1 MYIQQLI
8 PMPVLYALFLYMG
21 VTPLSELEF
30 FQRIQLMMM
39 PKKRQPNLSFL
50 RHVRLYKVNL
60 FTAIQMVCL
69 AVLFF
74 LKLNKIVSIGFP
86 LMVLALI
93 FIRIGMNFIFTEKEL
108 SYLDDLVPGMGVSKR
123 KRQLN
128 INQVN
133 VEEFDRARKNP
144 SAIYVKERIAEK
156 LKTTIVGNNIA
167 EKKLIKERR
176 YKKTVKLLSE
186 INTPPVNDEEEEK
199 SETQASTS
207 TKQAQ
212 N

>member
-1 MYIQQLI
+1 
-8 PMPVLYALFLYMG
+8 
-21 VTPLSELEF
+21 
-30 FQRIQLMMM
+30 
-39 PKKRQPNLSFL
+39 
-50 RHVRLYKVNL
+50 
-60 FTAIQMVCL
+60 
-69 AVLFF
+69 
-74 LKLNKIVSIGFP
+74 
-86 LMVLALI
+86 MVLALI